1 MCLETLSTYTPIII
15 HSPLSANPHILAGD
29 KAFALH
35 IAGAKELLGLV
46 QQGDGTP
53 VGGPPVG
60 ARPKAVHPA
69 LLLLH
74 LCVSL
79 SEEAPEQQQ
88 RRCAPGMNLVNRRER
103 SQTSGPPHW
112 HRVQSSGGSRGRHD
126 DGNGMKHQMTRP
138 LITL

>member
-1 MCLETLSTYTPIII
+1 MCLETPSTYTPRTT
-15 HSPLSANPHILAGD
+15 HSPLFANPHILAGD

-35 IAGAKELLGLV
+35 VAGAKELLGLV
-46 QQGDGTP
+46 QQGDGAP
-53 VGGPPVG
+53 VGGPPVRD
-60 ARPKAVHPA
+60 RPKAVHPA

-79 SEEAPEQQQ
+79 PEQQQ
-88 RRCAPGMNLVNRRER
+88 RRRRRGAPGMNLVNRRER

-112 HRVQSSGGSRGRHD
+112 HRVHRSGGSRGRHD
-126 DGNGMKHQMTRP
+126 DGNGKKHQMTRP